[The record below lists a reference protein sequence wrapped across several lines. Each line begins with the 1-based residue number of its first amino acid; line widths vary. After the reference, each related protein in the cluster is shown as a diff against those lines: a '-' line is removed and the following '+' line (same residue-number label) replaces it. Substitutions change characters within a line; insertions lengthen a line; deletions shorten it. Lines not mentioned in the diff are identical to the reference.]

1 MREFLKD
8 SINITNNSIIL
19 AIPLIIFIL
28 ILDLYTAYANPNTLP
43 KVLLALVTILF
54 MFGVFFAG
62 WFYMVKEAID
72 ISKKVFVLDT
82 DRAKAILDLFKTI
95 PEGIGKFALPFI
107 GLCLIFTILIQFVA
121 TPIVFFL
128 GIKLIGQLD
137 ASTLQNIQEIA
148 SDPNITSNANLLL
161 DKVSPEFL
169 VYMGKWSLLLMA
181 VTSIISYLLMLWV
194 PEVIYCTKNPFIALF
209 KSIGKL
215 FKDFTTTIRLFFILW
230 FIGFVLLF
238 LSTFTMLNPITYIL
252 MSIIMFY
259 YLVYYVVVIFL
270 YFDRKY
276 VGKDE
281 K

>member
-1 MREFLKD
+1 MREFFKE

-19 AIPLIIFIL
+19 AIPVIIFLEIL
-28 ILDLYTAYANPNTLP
+28 NLYTTYSNPNTLP
-43 KVLLALVTILF
+43 KMGLALVTILF
-54 MFGVFFAG
+54 MFGVFSAG
-62 WFYMVKEAID
+62 WFYMVKKAIEV
-72 ISKKVFVLDT
+72 SKKVFVLDT
-82 DRAKAILDLFKTI
+82 DRAKAILNLFKTI
-95 PEGIGKFALPFI
+95 PEGIGKYTLSFI
-107 GLCLIFTILIQFVA
+107 GVCLIFTVLVQFVA

-128 GIKLIGQLD
+128 GMKLIGQLD
-137 ASTLQNIQEIA
+137 ASALQNIQEIA

-161 DKVSPEFL
+161 DKVSPEFII
-169 VYMGKWSLLLMA
+169 YMGKWSLLLMA

-215 FKDFTTTIRLFFILW
+215 FKDFKTTFVLFFILW

-238 LSTFTMLNPITYIL
+238 LSTFTMLNPITYIF

-259 YLVYYVVVIFL
+259 YVVYYVLVIFL
-270 YFDRKY
+270 YYEKKY

-281 K
+281 